1 MLHIPIPIVTSHIS
15 VRLLIGNNLVNLFLD
30 SLPVVLESEKNWA
43 NISLLDFC
51 EFCPVLL
58 LLWESV
64 LVSFD
69 LVVFVI
75 LDACKSNDTLLDV
88 ISHHLPV
95 NVHSLLV
102 ILLEIAIFY
111 KFK

>member
-111 KFK
+111 EFK